1 MQETASELSH
11 SFVGGS
17 LSGCGVRQINSVLV
31 PDELILRAQ
40 VEVVAGHHGRSP
52 VAISRAR
59 VCLQPPD
66 LAACSLV
73 SSTWIGVRL
82 EDVICYHEC
91 LPVNGINSSSLLKLM
106 AY

>member
-1 MQETASELSH
+1 
-11 SFVGGS
+11 
-17 LSGCGVRQINSVLV
+17 
-31 PDELILRAQ
+31 

-59 VCLQPPD
+59 VSLGLQPPD

-82 EDVICYHEC
+82 EDVVCYHEC
-91 LPVNGINSSSLLKLM
+91 LPVNGINSSSLLQLN